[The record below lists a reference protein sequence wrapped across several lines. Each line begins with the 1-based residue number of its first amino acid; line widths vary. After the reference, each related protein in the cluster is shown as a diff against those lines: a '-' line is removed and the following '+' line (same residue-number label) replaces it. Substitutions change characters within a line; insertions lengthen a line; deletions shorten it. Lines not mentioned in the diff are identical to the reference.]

1 MIFHSDY
8 QLCSQYKD
16 GKEGLV
22 SLAYSELDA
31 RQIAKGR
38 MPDLSDDPNFVG
50 FVLRYWVR
58 CTQGGYWKA
67 IPSWNPR
74 EKKGGRRVTL
84 DELAA

>member
-8 QLCSQYKD
+8 QLCARYKD
-16 GKEGLV
+16 GPEGLV

-31 RQIAKGR
+31 RQIAKAR
-38 MPDLSDDPNFVG
+38 MHGLQDNPAFVG

-67 IPSWNPR
+67 IASWGR
-74 EKKGGRRVTL
+74 QEKGGRHVPL